1 MSNKKKVLGLIFL
14 GVLYALSF
22 AAGILVYQFTDV
34 LENDLLRMFLL
45 SITPMIIVYIFGLIL
60 GNTSIINPYWSIQ
73 TPVLMM
79 FLMIRYSAF
88 TLGTVLYFMVFLL
101 WAFRL
106 SINYA
111 LEFTGLNYEDWRYKK
126 IRAKTGKIYF
136 LVSFVFIFVMPTL
149 VVFVSSLPMYLYI
162 IHICKFELLQM
173 IGLCIMTIATFYQTQ
188 ADYEMYLFRKNRSSK
203 KTVYDSKLWKY
214 SRHPNYFGE
223 IVLWLGVSFVFITA
237 KSDMWYAVFCAVPV
251 ILLHLFISI
260 PFSEK
265 HYLTY
270 KIGYDIYK
278 KNTHMLLPIPKRK
291 KKETIYLDG
300 YKWVTM
306 HGNAQSKS
314 LPQPQTYAKNL
325 TLRYPIFIP
334 FSGKFIKISLDNF
347 LQDEDVVIDHIVVA
361 RGHELKDK
369 QENPIYVTFN
379 NERRVTLLAH
389 QVIESDPIPY
399 DAISDEYLVVNIYI
413 KGYAKLTGGV
423 DITGP
428 LSKGYFAYGDQS
440 LNDTLDLNTSKETG
454 FVYFLSNVDIYTE
467 NTNEAIICY
476 GDSITSQD
484 WPDYMLL
491 HLRENGIKNVS
502 VVRKAVSGTRILREY
517 ECITYQ
523 SYGASGRHRFF
534 REISSV
540 KGSNKVIIQH
550 GINDI
555 IHPVGV
561 EVNPFRPMSDLPTAE
576 ELIQG
581 LEHYRNIAK
590 RLDYK
595 VYYGT
600 LLPIYGWRT
609 YAPFREDLKNQ
620 VNDWIKKQ
628 ENLIDFEGYISN
640 QKEGIW
646 YFNEGMDSKD
656 HLHPSKQ
663 AYDLMGKLAS
673 EVCYNKKED

>member
-1 MSNKKKVLGLIFL
+1 MNYKKKIVGLIFL
-14 GVLYALSF
+14 ALLYALSF
-22 AAGILVYQFTDV
+22 AAGILVYKFTDM
-34 LENDLLRMFLL
+34 LNDLLRMFLL
-45 SITPMIIVYIFGLIL
+45 SVTPMVIVYIFGLIL
-60 GNTSIINPYWSIQ
+60 DNTSIINPYWSIQ
-73 TPVLMM
+73 TPILMM
-79 FLMIRYSAF
+79 FLMIEYNAF
-88 TLGTVLYFMVFLL
+88 SLGAVLYFMVFVL
-101 WAFRL
+101 WALRL
-106 SINYA
+106 SINYV
-111 LEFTGLNYEDWRYKK
+111 LVYTGLQYEDWRYKK
-126 IRAKTGKIYF
+126 IKERTGKVYF
-136 LVSFVFIFVMPTL
+136 LVSFLFIFIMPTL

-162 IHICKFELLQM
+162 LKGCRFELLQM
-173 IGLCIMTIATFYQTQ
+173 IGLGVMLIATFYQTQ
-188 ADYEMYLFRKNRSSK
+188 ADYEMHLFIKNRSSN

-223 IVLWLGVSFVFITA
+223 MVLWLGVAFVFITA
-237 KSDMWYAVFCAVPV
+237 QSDMWYVVFCALPV
-251 ILLHLFISI
+251 ILLHLFIAI
-260 PFSEK
+260 PISEK

-291 KKETIYLDG
+291 KKDTYSLDN

-314 LPQPQTYAKNL
+314 LPQPQTYAKDL

-334 FSGKFIKISLDNF
+334 FNGKFIKISLDNF
-347 LQDEDVVIDHIVVA
+347 LQDEDVVIDHVIIA

-379 NERRVTLLAH
+379 NERKVQLLAH
-389 QVIESDPIPY
+389 QMIESDPIPY
-399 DAISDEYLVVNIYI
+399 EAIEDEYLIVNIYI

-423 DITGP
+423 DIQGP

-440 LNDTLDLNTSKETG
+440 LNGELDLNTSKETG

-467 NTNEAIICY
+467 DKNEAIICY

-491 HLRENGIKNVS
+491 HLREKGIKNVS
-502 VVRKAVSGTRILREY
+502 VIRKAVSGTRILREY
-517 ECITYQ
+517 DCITYQ
-523 SYGASGRHRFF
+523 SYGKSGKHRFYH
-534 REISSV
+534 EISSV
-540 KGSNKVIIQH
+540 KGCNKVIIQH

-561 EVNPFRPMSDLPTAE
+561 EVNPFRPMSDLPTKE

-581 LEHYRNIAK
+581 LEHYRSIAK
-590 RLDYK
+590 RLDLK

-609 YAPFREDLKNQ
+609 YAPFREELKNG
-620 VNDWIKKQ
+620 VNDWIKEQ
-628 ENLIDFEGYISN
+628 ENVIDFEHEVSN
-640 QKEGIW
+640 FEDGIW
-646 YFNEGMDSKD
+646 YFKEGMDSKD
-656 HLHPSKQ
+656 HLHPSKE
-663 AYDLMGKLAS
+663 AYNLMGKLACD
-673 EVCYNKKED
+673 VCYNKKED